1 MSCRVRASALNMTTE
16 VAEPSLNRWE
26 TQAQRC
32 AERLLEPPKKTR
44 PRNSGPTLSST
55 SCAKGYYRWPS
66 FSFPLPPE
74 PDSGDPP
81 FDSVPHSP
89 DPWWQLPPPS
99 CPCQPP
105 TCLGLGAARG
115 DLRGRVISTGSSC
128 LFSAHPSSVLPPL
141 SSTWTQDLGARFCQG
156 RPLCSGHPSSTHE
169 EGLSW
174 VCLGSPQWALD
185 SRLLSTNVAP
195 ISLQSGQPGGDSQ
208 QCELS
213 PGSGCLMWGVGQV
226 LAL

>member
-1 MSCRVRASALNMTTE
+1 MTLHCCLKMFDLTTQELSPLQTYPHHSCLT
-16 VAEPSLNRWE
+16 LKG
-26 TQAQRC
+26 QHQ
-32 AERLLEPPKKTR
+32 KT
-44 PRNSGPTLSST
+44 
-55 SCAKGYYRWPS
+55 
-66 FSFPLPPE
+66 
-74 PDSGDPP
+74 
-81 FDSVPHSP
+81 
-89 DPWWQLPPPS
+89 
-99 CPCQPP
+99 
-105 TCLGLGAARG
+105 
-115 DLRGRVISTGSSC
+115 TGSSC